1 MRKTIALAALTLL
14 ASTAYAASDVYR
26 WKDASGIWHYS
37 DQPHPG
43 AELVRNGRAASASPA
58 APAQPQ
64 TPAPAAPQAT
74 SNEPLP
80 VSKEAAA
87 EVRQEAATAQAKQCE
102 KSTKFY
108 NDIVQARRVTK
119 TDDKGNKTYMSNAE
133 IDGARLQARA
143 ARDLACGS

>member
-1 MRKTIALAALTLL
+1 MRKTFALAALTLL

-43 AELVRNGRAASASPA
+43 AELVRGGRASSPAPA
-58 APAQPQ
+58 APAQM
-64 TPAPAAPQAT
+64 PAPASAPTPA
-74 SNEPLP
+74 SEPLP
-80 VSKEAAA
+80 VSKETAA
-87 EVRQEAATAQAKQCE
+87 EVRQDTAAAQAKQCE
-102 KSTKFY
+102 KSTKYY
-108 NDIVQARRVTK
+108 NDIIQARRVSK

-133 IDGARLQARA
+133 IDAARLQARA